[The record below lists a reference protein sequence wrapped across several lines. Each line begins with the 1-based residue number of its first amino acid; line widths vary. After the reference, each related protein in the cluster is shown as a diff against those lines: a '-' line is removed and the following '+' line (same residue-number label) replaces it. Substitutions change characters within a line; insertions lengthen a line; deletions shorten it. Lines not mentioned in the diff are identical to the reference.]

1 MKLERE
7 VDRLYELPLGEF
19 TAARNEL
26 AGRLR
31 KDGDRE
37 AADEVKALKKPS
49 EPAWAVNQL
58 ARSNKREVNALLKA
72 GERLRDAQLGGGG
85 RDKLRAAIA
94 DEREQVG
101 RLAALAEPLLGPRP
115 GPKLERVRSALHAA
129 ATDEP
134 TREAIAAGRLVEDV
148 EAIGLGP
155 FGLSTA
161 EAAAPAPTKR
171 SGGGRAKGKTK
182 KSEDDAPKRGAK
194 PKRDDDRARR
204 DRERLAAAA
213 RKALRTLETA
223 RQREKDARQRADAAR
238 HELGR
243 LRDEADEVAKALQGA
258 ERRAKEAEARESD
271 AQDKLAA
278 AEEAAREHV

>member
-1 MKLERE
+1 M
-7 VDRLYELPLGEF
+7 
-19 TAARNEL
+19 TASTSCRSASSPRR
-26 AGRLR
+26 ATSSPGRLR

-101 RLAALAEPLLGPRP
+101 KLAALAEPLLGARP

-134 TREAIAAGRLVEDV
+134 TREAITAGRLVEDV

-161 EAAAPAPTKR
+161 EQGATAPPKR
-171 SGGGRAKGKTK
+171 SGGGRAKSKPK
-182 KSEDDAPKRGAK
+182 KSEDEAPKRGAK
-194 PKRDDDRARR
+194 SKRDDDRARR
-204 DRERLAAAA
+204 DRERVAAAA

-271 AQDKLAA
+271 AQDKLEA
-278 AEEAAREHV
+278 AEEAARDHV